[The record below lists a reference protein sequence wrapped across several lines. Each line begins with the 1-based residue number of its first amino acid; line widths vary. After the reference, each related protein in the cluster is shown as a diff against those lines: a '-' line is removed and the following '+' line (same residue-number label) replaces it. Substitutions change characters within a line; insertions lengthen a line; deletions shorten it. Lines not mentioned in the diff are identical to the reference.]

1 MCSSSSITR
10 VSGLPPDVQD
20 MPFPVHIAQVLE
32 TFGVPADT
40 KEALYDLYV
49 AMGYE
54 ALEVFGDIA
63 EGVDSPANL
72 RPEHCTG
79 VRTRLVDRYLR
90 RNHPLWSNGQPTGS
104 FYRPRALQGRAS
116 GLAVPLGSV
125 QPHAEKVLRDDQP
138 VPDGIL
144 MQGRNA
150 HSGGRQETI
159 CFDFVAAELEDAIA
173 VGQALGQQH
182 TLPGS
187 VGATTGSIDADRSL
201 ALIWEIQPNVFKP
214 SGERNRAIAKIYRR
228 HRNWH
233 IITLV
238 AALEWLRAR
247 KFRIYILR
255 GEALAATH
263 EVNPAKP
270 VSDAIVKLH
279 NRTVENV
286 VSGLDLRLVP
296 TTGDDEQLLLD
307 NMLMNT
313 ALYAHVTR
321 AGATEAIWRAE

>member
-1 MCSSSSITR
+1 MA
-10 VSGLPPDVQD
+10 
-20 MPFPVHIAQVLE
+20 FPAHIAYVLE

-40 KEALYDLYV
+40 KAALYDLYV
-49 AMGYE
+49 AMGEE

-63 EGVDSPANL
+63 EGIDSPTNL
-72 RPEHCTG
+72 RPEHTAG

-90 RNHPLWSNGQPTGS
+90 RNHPLWSSGQPTGS

-125 QPHAEKVLRDDQP
+125 KPHAEKVLGDQP
-138 VPDGIL
+138 VPEGIL

-150 HSGGRQETI
+150 HSNGRQETI
-159 CFDFVAAELEDAIA
+159 SFDFVAAELEDAIA

-187 VGATTGSIDADRSL
+187 VGATSGSIDADRLL

-214 SGERNRAIAKIYRR
+214 AGERNRAIGKIYRR

-233 IITLV
+233 VITLV
-238 AALEWLRAR
+238 SALEWLRAR

-255 GEALAATH
+255 GESLAATH

-270 VSDAIVKLH
+270 ISDAIVKLH

-286 VSGLDLRLVP
+286 VSGLELRLVP
-296 TTGDDEQLLLD
+296 ATRDDEQLLLAST
-307 NMLMNT
+307 LMNT
-313 ALYAHVTR
+313 ALHAHVTR
-321 AGATEAIWRAE
+321 EGAADAIWRAE